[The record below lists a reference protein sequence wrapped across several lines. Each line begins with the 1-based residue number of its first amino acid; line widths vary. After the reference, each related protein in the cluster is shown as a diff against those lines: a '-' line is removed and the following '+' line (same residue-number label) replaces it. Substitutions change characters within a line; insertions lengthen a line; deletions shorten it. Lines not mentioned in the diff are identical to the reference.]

1 VTLWMLR
8 YYFRRQMAQ
17 LKRMARHGMR
27 STYDG

>member
-1 VTLWMLR
+1 MLR

-17 LKRMARHGMR
+17 VKRIARHGMR